1 MISVAR
7 RTVTDDL
14 RIYFGATLLR
24 AFKFFKHINPRALAE
39 HHARSIAREWARGAM
54 RLIVPVG
61 GEHGQKIESR
71 ENPRRQRRIN
81 PACDHYLLS
90 AQRDVFSRIMNGI
103 S

>member
-14 RIYFGATLLR
+14 RIYFGVALLR
-24 AFKFFKHINPRALAE
+24 AFKFFEHINPRALAE
-39 HHARSIAREWARGAM
+39 HHTRPIACEWARSAM
-54 RLIVPVG
+54 RLIVPLG

-71 ENPRRQRRIN
+71 KDPGRQRRIN
-81 PACDHYLLS
+81 PACDHCLLS
-90 AQRDVFSRIMNGI
+90 AQRDVFSRLMNGI